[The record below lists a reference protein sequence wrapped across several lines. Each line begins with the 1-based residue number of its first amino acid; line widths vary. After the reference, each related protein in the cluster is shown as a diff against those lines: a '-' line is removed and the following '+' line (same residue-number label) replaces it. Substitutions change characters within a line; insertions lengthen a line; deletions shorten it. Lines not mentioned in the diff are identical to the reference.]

1 MVGIAAE
8 SSVLDSPLK
17 DVWPILVPVDEL
29 FRHVITFLPEAM
41 FDHVL
46 LDHLRRIVFLCDEKA
61 YFVVGADRS
70 VQRCSV
76 QRRDVVSS
84 GVPGAFGYMRNGV
97 FATPSRVLLQCTDV
111 VRWHALE
118 R

>member
-1 MVGIAAE
+1 MSTIAWSLEGA
-8 SSVLDSPLK
+8 
-17 DVWPILVPVDEL
+17 
-29 FRHVITFLPEAM
+29 
-41 FDHVL
+41 L
-46 LDHLRRIVFLCDEKA
+46 LCA
-61 YFVVGADRS
+61 GVVVVETIASTALGANRS

-97 FATPSRVLLQCTDV
+97 FATPSRVLLQCTDI
-111 VRWHALE
+111 VRWHAQE